1 MNQLKALKNH
11 KAHNQGA
18 PTGTLGFYLLDSPI
32 ERLLN
37 GTQSVAFV
45 DQLWKV
51 KQEVGLREDRGCGPF
66 NWAWN

>member
-37 GTQSVAFV
+37 AFV

-51 KQEVGLREDRGCGPF
+51 KQEVGQKKR
-66 NWAWN
+66 